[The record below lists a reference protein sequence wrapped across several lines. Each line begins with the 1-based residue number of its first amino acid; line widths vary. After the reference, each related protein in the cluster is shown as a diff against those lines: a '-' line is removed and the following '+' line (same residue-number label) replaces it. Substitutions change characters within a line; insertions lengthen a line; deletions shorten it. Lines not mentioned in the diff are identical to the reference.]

1 MKPASLLMA
10 EVVRMMEKTN
20 NSICCLIFSL
30 SPTFSLTELATPL
43 LLTKRK
49 TLKLTKQ

>member
-1 MKPASLLMA
+1 MTPASLLMA

-30 SPTFSLTELATPL
+30 SPTFSLTVLATFSSVNQKKNP
-43 LLTKRK
+43 
-49 TLKLTKQ
+49 